1 MSVELAV
8 VPSPSIVLHFTSLE
22 SRVPCYT
29 CGASNRLVDG
39 DVLPPLFDG
48 YLVITLASVPAGHPY
63 VDAVVDPESVVL
75 LPDPIPPGATVPG
88 QWWPPQWLDPA
99 YLRDRVPHIDVMHVH
114 FGFDSADPV
123 DLEDVAAQLS
133 RRGVPLVVT
142 VHDLHNPHF
151 EDAGLHAERLGVL
164 IGAADAVITLTDG
177 AAAEIESRWGRRS
190 VVLPHP
196 HLLPIDEVGAARVR
210 RSMPVVA
217 VHAKGLRANIDPWP
231 LLDALLADTGD
242 DYRLRLDLD
251 VGALASPRAAEA
263 SNRRLDAYRAAGVDV
278 RVHPCFDDRELSAY
292 LADVDVLVLP
302 YRFGTHSG
310 WVEAAHDAGVHT
322 VVPDCGYF
330 HEQHPSAV
338 FHYGATELNE
348 ASLIEAVAAA
358 VDLTRGGSTSP
369 DEARRRRRADELHR
383 VRTDHARLYRQVL
396 ADRNAA

>member
-1 MSVELAV
+1 MAMSC
-8 VPSPSIVLHFTSLE
+8 
-22 SRVPCYT
+22 R
-29 CGASNRLVDG
+29 R
-39 DVLPPLFDG
+39 LFDG
-48 YLVITLASVPAGHPY
+48 YFVITLASVPAGHPY

-75 LPDPIPPGATVPG
+75 LPDPTPPGATAPG
-88 QWWPPQWLDPA
+88 QWWPPQWLDPSFV
-99 YLRDRVPHIDVMHVH
+99 RDRVPDIDVMHVH
-114 FGFDSADPV
+114 FGFDSAEPT
-123 DLEDVAAQLS
+123 DLEDVAAQLA

-151 EDAGLHAERLGVL
+151 QDAALHAARLGVL
-164 IGAADAVITLTDG
+164 LGAADAVITLTGG
-177 AAAEIESRWGRRS
+177 AAAEIESRWGRRA

-210 RSMPVVA
+210 RSAPVVG

-231 LLDALLADTGD
+231 LLDALLADGRD
-242 DYRLRLDLD
+242 GRRLRLDLD

-263 SNRRLDAYRAAGVDV
+263 SDQRLAAYRAAGVDV

-330 HEQHPSAV
+330 QEQHSSAV
-338 FHYGATELNE
+338 FRYDRTDFDA
-348 ASLIEAVAAA
+348 ASLSDAVEATVSLA
-358 VDLTRGGSTSP
+358 RGGPASE
-369 DEARRRRRADELHR
+369 DEARRRRRADERHR
-383 VRTDHARLYRQVL
+383 VRTAHTRLYRQVL